1 MEKIPNELTE
11 EQKLQTSPE
20 ITNETPVEG
29 EEVQTPVEETPQT
42 DTGEVDNAVE
52 ETIPTPPHQPEEDSE
67 EEPEVLT
74 AEVEEEKEYV
84 IPDTHEGI
92 ISRLNT
98 LADNAE
104 QSEKAEL
111 DLLKQVF
118 YKRIKEEKAKKY
130 AEFINGGG
138 KEEEFQLQPNPLED
152 EFKKIMTIIKDQRN
166 KMMMAIEKQKELN
179 LEKKKAII
187 EKIKELSTSP
197 EDANKAYE
205 TIRTLQNEW
214 KDIKPIPASAAN
226 EIWKSYQVVVEQYY
240 DLLKTNNALRDYD
253 YKKNLEAKTKLCEE
267 AEALNDDPDIIH
279 ASRILQELHQEFRE
293 IGPVT
298 KDLRESL
305 WNRFKAASSAVNKRH
320 AQYFEQI
327 KEKEEENLK
336 KKTEICEK
344 IEAVETANLQN
355 FTAWDNLSKQIL
367 EWQAEW
373 KAIGHATKKMNNK
386 IYERF
391 RAACDNFFSK
401 KANFFKEQRK
411 TFAENTAKKIALCEK
426 AEALQESTAWNKTT
440 DAIIQLQKEWKE
452 IGPVA
457 HKTSVSLWERFN
469 TACNA
474 FFDNKKKTLGD
485 QRKEEQENLNKKK
498 SIIDQLKAL
507 VETDGENIA
516 EQLKE
521 LQANWNSIGH
531 VPFKSKDKVYDAYR
545 AACDELYNKFN
556 LRTRRTNSS
565 RPSEKLPEGNS
576 LFRLYESKKNE
587 LNTYENNFSFLS
599 SNSKKGNALIDSM
612 QKKIANLKEE
622 VADILQ
628 KLKEEQAAQKKT
640 EDTSTE
646 ETITE

>member
-1 MEKIPNELTE
+1 M
-11 EQKLQTSPE
+11 
-20 ITNETPVEG
+20 
-29 EEVQTPVEETPQT
+29 
-42 DTGEVDNAVE
+42 
-52 ETIPTPPHQPEEDSE
+52 
-67 EEPEVLT
+67 
-74 AEVEEEKEYV
+74 
-84 IPDTHEGI
+84 
-92 ISRLNT
+92 
-98 LADNAE
+98 
-104 QSEKAEL
+104 
-111 DLLKQVF
+111 
-118 YKRIKEEKAKKY
+118 
-130 AEFINGGG
+130 
-138 KEEEFQLQPNPLED
+138 
-152 EFKKIMTIIKDQRN
+152 
-166 KMMMAIEKQKELN
+166 
-179 LEKKKAII
+179 
-187 EKIKELSTSP
+187 
-197 EDANKAYE
+197 
-205 TIRTLQNEW
+205 
-214 KDIKPIPASAAN
+214 
-226 EIWKSYQVVVEQYY
+226 
-240 DLLKTNNALRDYD
+240 
-253 YKKNLEAKTKLCEE
+253 
-267 AEALNDDPDIIH
+267 
-279 ASRILQELHQEFRE
+279 
-293 IGPVT
+293 
-298 KDLRESL
+298 RESL

-355 FTAWDNLSKQIL
+355 FTAWDDLSKQIL

-507 VETDGENIA
+507 AETDGENIA

-521 LQANWNSIGH
+521 LQ
-531 VPFKSKDKVYDAYR
+531 
-545 AACDELYNKFN
+545 ELQ
-556 LRTRRTNSS
+556 LAMA
-565 RPSEKLPEGNS
+565 E
-576 LFRLYESKKNE
+576 
-587 LNTYENNFSFLS
+587 
-599 SNSKKGNALIDSM
+599 
-612 QKKIANLKEE
+612 
-622 VADILQ
+622 
-628 KLKEEQAAQKKT
+628 
-640 EDTSTE
+640 
-646 ETITE
+646 

>member
-67 EEPEVLT
+67 KEPEVLT

-84 IPDTHEGI
+84 IPDTNEGI

-355 FTAWDNLSKQIL
+355 FTAWDDLSKQIL

-426 AEALQESTAWNKTT
+426 AEALQESTA
-440 DAIIQLQKEWKE
+440 
-452 IGPVA
+452 
-457 HKTSVSLWERFN
+457 
-469 TACNA
+469 
-474 FFDNKKKTLGD
+474 
-485 QRKEEQENLNKKK
+485 
-498 SIIDQLKAL
+498 
-507 VETDGENIA
+507 
-516 EQLKE
+516 
-521 LQANWNSIGH
+521 
-531 VPFKSKDKVYDAYR
+531 
-545 AACDELYNKFN
+545 
-556 LRTRRTNSS
+556 
-565 RPSEKLPEGNS
+565 
-576 LFRLYESKKNE
+576 
-587 LNTYENNFSFLS
+587 
-599 SNSKKGNALIDSM
+599 
-612 QKKIANLKEE
+612 
-622 VADILQ
+622 
-628 KLKEEQAAQKKT
+628 
-640 EDTSTE
+640 
-646 ETITE
+646 

>member
-84 IPDTHEGI
+84 IPDTNEGI

-355 FTAWDNLSKQIL
+355 FTAWDDLSKQIL

-507 VETDGENIA
+507 AETDGENIS

-556 LRTRRTNSS
+556 LRTRRPNSS

-587 LNTYENNFSFLS
+587 LNTYENNFSFL
-599 SNSKKGNALIDSM
+599 
-612 QKKIANLKEE
+612 
-622 VADILQ
+622 
-628 KLKEEQAAQKKT
+628 
-640 EDTSTE
+640 
-646 ETITE
+646 

>member
-84 IPDTHEGI
+84 IPDTNEGI

-327 KEKEEENLK
+327 KEKAEENLK

-355 FTAWDNLSKQIL
+355 FTAWDDLSKQIL

-507 VETDGENIA
+507 AETDGENIS

-556 LRTRRTNSS
+556 LRTRRPNSS

-599 SNSKKGNALIDSM
+599 ANSKKCNALIDSM